1 MGARTEYTFRKV
13 SITTEPTQLFTWAA
27 LQASPAPDEGSTIPT
42 TFVNIPQV
50 EIIRTYG
57 DAKFFIADGDVT
69 VTGVTI
75 SSSGFNDPLPQDI
88 DLRVI
93 SRETVSPTAG
103 AAGVAV
109 SWPFYAT
116 LDDVKDKILSIK
128 AAYGTDGDLTD
139 EVMTNQ
145 ISLAYSDLHA
155 AAGIGGYQVPLENTD
170 ITTLTAGQAVSAV
183 PVALGISD
191 ISKLAAG
198 DVAFLHGAGGA
209 AFNAEYVSIVNVDTT
224 AKTAVALS
232 VRNAYDSGVT
242 IEKCTEAWKA
252 FRQCNSIAA
261 AKGALNSM
269 VVGQPIG
276 RNEKVQNF
284 VDFLDRCL
292 KGLMDGTLTL
302 TGLSKKSGFIKTF
315 QTENPDASDVKH
327 GSVWALDM
335 PG

>member
-13 SITTEPTQLFTWAA
+13 SITTEPTQLKTWAA
-27 LQASPAPDEGSTIPT
+27 LQASPSPDEGSTIPT

-50 EIIRTYG
+50 EIIRYYG
-57 DAKFFIADGDVT
+57 NGEFHIVDGDVT
-69 VTGVTI
+69 VTGVTFTLGGM
-75 SSSGFNDPLPQDI
+75 SDPLPQDI
-88 DLRVI
+88 DIRVT
-93 SRETVSPTAG
+93 SRETVSPAAG

-128 AAYGTDGDLTD
+128 EAYGTDGDLTD

-198 DVAFLHGAGGA
+198 DVAFIHGAGGSA
-209 AFNAEYVSIVNVDTT
+209 YNAEYLSIVNVDTT

-242 IEKCTEAWKA
+242 IEKCTEAWKV
-252 FRQCNSIAA
+252 FRQCNAIAA

-315 QTENPDASDVKH
+315 QTENPDASDVKN